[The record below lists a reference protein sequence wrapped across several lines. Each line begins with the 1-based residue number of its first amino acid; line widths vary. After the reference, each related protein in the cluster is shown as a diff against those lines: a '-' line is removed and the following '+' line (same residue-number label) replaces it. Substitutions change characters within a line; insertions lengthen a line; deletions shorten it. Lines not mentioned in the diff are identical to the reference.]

1 MTNRYLLDTNIIIY
15 SLNGGL
21 ELPEAA
27 YYISKISYDEVFANK
42 QMNENEKIAIKSIL
56 DKVDI
61 LDTND
66 LIKHNTDQIQ
76 QKYKLSLAD
85 STICATAHTYALTL
99 ITNDN
104 ALHDVKEIKTELF
117 YFS

>member
-1 MTNRYLLDTNIIIY
+1 MTDRYLLDTNIIIY

-21 ELPEAA
+21 ELPEAS

-42 QMNENEKIAIKSIL
+42 KMTETERRDVKSIL
-56 DKVDI
+56 DKIDI
-61 LDTND
+61 LAVND
-66 LIKHNTDQIQ
+66 IIKHNTDQIQ
-76 QKYKLSLAD
+76 QKYKLSSAD
-85 STICATAHTYALTL
+85 STICATAHTYSLTL

>member
-21 ELPEAA
+21 ELPEAS
-27 YYISKISYDEVFANK
+27 YYISKVSYDEIFS
-42 QMNENEKIAIKSIL
+42 NEKMTKAEEVAIKSIL
-56 DKVDI
+56 DTIDV

-66 LIKHNTDQIQ
+66 IIKHNTEQLQ
-76 QKYKLSLAD
+76 QKYKLSTAD
-85 STICATAHTYALTL
+85 SIVCATAHTYALVL

-104 ALHDVKEIKTELF
+104 ALHEVKEIKTELF